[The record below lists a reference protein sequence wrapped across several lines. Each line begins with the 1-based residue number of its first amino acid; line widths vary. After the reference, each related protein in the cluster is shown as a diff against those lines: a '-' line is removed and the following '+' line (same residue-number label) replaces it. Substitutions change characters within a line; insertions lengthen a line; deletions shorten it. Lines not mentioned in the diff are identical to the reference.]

1 MDDKKFCFITCV
13 NDEFLYKESV
23 RYIENLQMPP
33 GMKAELL
40 AVRGAKSMTA
50 GYQAAME
57 ASEAKYKIYLHQDVF
72 VVNSRALKD
81 VLKVFSRQ
89 PDIGIIGLLGASNL
103 EHSNPVWWESSTRCG
118 KAYFKREPETIHLD
132 NFGDFNKEFQQVTAL
147 DGIFLAT
154 QYDVPWRSDL
164 FNGWHFYD
172 ISQTREFIKHGYQAV
187 VVRQEEPWL
196 VHACGRK
203 VVDEAYLQN
212 MEIFKKNYY

>member
-23 RYIENLQMPP
+23 RYIENLQIPH
-33 GMKAELL
+33 GMKVELL

-57 ASEAKYKIYLHQDVF
+57 ASDAKYKIYMHQDAF
-72 VVNSRALKD
+72 VVNIHALKN
-81 VLKVFSRQ
+81 LWKIFSRH
-89 PDIGIIGLLGASNL
+89 PDVGILGLVGAVTL
-103 EHSNPVWWESSTRCG
+103 ETSKPVWWESSTRCG
-118 KAYFKREPETIHLD
+118 KFYAKREPETIHLD
-132 NFGDFNKEFQQVTAL
+132 NCGDFDKEIQQVTAL

-154 QYDVPWRSDL
+154 QYDGPWRSDL

-172 ISQTREFIKHGYQAV
+172 ISQTREFRKHGYQAV

-212 MEIFKKNYY
+212 MEIFKKNYC